1 MAVCEDEAYGSD
13 VTEEY
18 SEDNDKVS
26 YESEMKPSDSD
37 IPSTETL
44 KQMAETDIRG
54 LDTYLFDN
62 ATQGFEA
69 LANNEMAQGGG
80 PQTTSPII
88 SDSEMKSSAGARAI
102 LKGAS
107 PSHYFRPVTPVEH
120 ENTMFPSPTG
130 TPGRTGTV
138 QSPGRGRASL
148 TIYPPS
154 PRASPTRG
162 RARVTV
168 YTSPGRGS
176 QQSSPSPGPVTPP
189 FASPTPSPRQPSQL
203 SPSPGRGA
211 AMRGTS
217 ARGGRARGGRGQTPR
232 GGRGATLSSPPSATG
247 FSTEL
252 AQMLFKGSNPLT
264 AELGSYKSPQP
275 VVKSPVPVQ
284 IQQSPAAQPRGGRAR
299 GRGQATKGGGR
310 GGRGGTRGQ
319 SKQVTTK
326 ATPGPRTSQ
335 PVSQKMAFSSELA
348 SMLHGSSN
356 LLGAMQQRSPIQQA
370 PQHVA
375 PEVKSSV
382 SEQLQE
388 ALKGSQAMQAISG
401 GHPVPGVPRSSQP
414 VAIVQPRG
422 RNKPE
427 VKSDPN
433 LTGENMKPSG
443 FGLVKTEQSGKP
455 PNGSAQEL
463 IDSEPKVKLPPVDVF
478 MNSEVTDFKLPVGVG
493 KGAEEE
499 LGETEVDDAAED
511 EEEDTVGSGNVEDE
525 GEKKRGP
532 GSKTSAGKNSSKK
545 SQARKGTKRKKDDE
559 DLEDDDQEYYGDD
572 DDDNYDDDYV
582 PEEREEV
589 LEKDQLPKM
598 KKPPARKKTKR
609 VKEEDTDYLPHGR
622 NATGGNGK
630 VVTAEIHKEPELF
643 SDDEMASTE
652 SKKPD
657 QKPKNTKPKPGP
669 KSRKVKANSK
679 TKKDM
684 GEEINDATEEGVQD
698 VQEIVEQPKSKP
710 GEEYDEQPVERT
722 GNPKQSEA
730 RNNEISEAQ
739 NGDNDDEQED
749 DQSQLGGDAI
759 ESQESEPSKS
769 PAGKK
774 KTTSKKTPA
783 KVKKNTPGT
792 KKAAEDAR
800 KKLESTMKNVQV
812 HISVFKCYNC
822 NETFA
827 SKGELAKHDAERHP
841 QMFECKKCR
850 AVFIDEEAFLK
861 HDGECDVN
869 LAEDQM
875 EADDSSEKTNNF
887 ACEECEEKFED
898 RVGLERHLMTHGDEA
913 SLACTAC
920 LQKYTTE
927 EEMEQHMNED
937 HNPDE

>member
-1 MAVCEDEAYGSD
+1 MAECEDEAYGSD

-44 KQMAETDIRG
+44 KQMAETDIRC

-88 SDSEMKSSAGARAI
+88 PDNEMKGSAGARAI
-102 LKGAS
+102 LQEAS
-107 PSHYFRPVTPVEH
+107 PSHYFRPATPVEH
-120 ENTMFPSPTG
+120 GNTMFPSPTG
-130 TPGRTGTV
+130 TPGRAGTV
-138 QSPGRGRASL
+138 QSPGRGRPSM

-154 PRASPTRG
+154 PRASPTGG

-176 QQSSPSPGPVTPP
+176 QQSSPSPGGITSP
-189 FASPTPSPRQPSQL
+189 FVSPTPSPKQYSQL
-203 SPSPGRGA
+203 SPSHGRGTA
-211 AMRGTS
+211 NRGTS
-217 ARGGRARGGRGQTPR
+217 TRGGRARGGRGQTPR
-232 GGRGATLSSPPSATG
+232 GGRGTTLSSPPSATG
-247 FSTEL
+247 FSAEL
-252 AQMLFKGSNPLT
+252 TQMLLKGSKPLT
-264 AELGSYKSPQP
+264 AGLDSYKSPQP
-275 VVKSPVPVQ
+275 VVRSPAPVQ
-284 IQQSPAAQPRGGRAR
+284 IQQSPVQPRGGRAR

-310 GGRGGTRGQ
+310 GGRGGTRGPP
-319 SKQVTTK
+319 KQVTTK
-326 ATPGPRTSQ
+326 ATPGRQLGPRTSQ
-335 PVSQKMAFSSELA
+335 PVSQKTALSSELT
-348 SMLHGSSN
+348 SMLQGSSS
-356 LLGAMQQRSPIQQA
+356 LLGAMQQRPQQVQQT
-370 PQHVA
+370 PQHV

-401 GHPVPGVPRSSQP
+401 GLPVPGVPRSSHP

-433 LTGENMKPSG
+433 PTRGHVNPSG
-443 FGLVKTEQSGKP
+443 SEDGLVKTEQSGKP
-455 PNGSAQEL
+455 PNGNAQEL
-463 IDSEPKVKLPPVDVF
+463 IDSEPKVKLPPIDVF
-478 MNSEVTDFKLPVGVG
+478 MNSEVTDFKLPPGVS
-493 KGAEEE
+493 KEAED
-499 LGETEVDDAAED
+499 LGETEVDDAADD
-511 EEEDTVGSGNVEDE
+511 EEEETAGSGNAE
-525 GEKKRGP
+525 GEREKKK
-532 GSKTSAGKNSSKK
+532 GSKTSAGKKSSRKP
-545 SQARKGTKRKKDDE
+545 QARKGTKRKKDDE
-559 DLEDDDQEYYGDD
+559 DLDDDQEYYGDEDDDND
-572 DDDNYDDDYV
+572 DDDYLPGDGDDMV
-582 PEEREEV
+582 
-589 LEKDQLPKM
+589 EKDEVPKT
-598 KKPPARKKTKR
+598 KKPPARKRTRR
-609 VKEEDTDYLPHGR
+609 VKEEDADYLQRER
-622 NATGGNGK
+622 NTVGGNGK
-630 VVTAEIHKEPELF
+630 VVTAEIHQEPELF

-652 SKKPD
+652 SKTPD

-679 TKKDM
+679 TKKDI
-684 GEEINDATEEGVQD
+684 GEEINDATEEGIQD
-698 VQEIVEQPKSKP
+698 VQGIVEQPKP
-710 GEEYDEQPVERT
+710 GEEHDEQPVERKR
-722 GNPKQSEA
+722 GSKQSET

-739 NGDNDDEQED
+739 NGDNDDEQEED
-749 DQSQLGGDAI
+749 HSQLRGDAI

-783 KVKKNTPGT
+783 KAKKNTPAT
-792 KKAAEDAR
+792 KKAAEDER

-812 HISVFKCYNC
+812 HISVFKCCNC

-875 EADDSSEKTNNF
+875 EVDESSEKTNNF
-887 ACEECEEKFED
+887 ACKECEEKFED
-898 RVGLERHLMTHGDEA
+898 RIGLERHLMTHGDEA
-913 SLACTAC
+913 SFACTAC
-920 LQKYTTE
+920 LQKFTTE